1 MNTLDYYITDY
12 LEYCKFRKRL
22 DAKSIKAYRIDLKQY
37 NAFTCT
43 LHDFLSKNT
52 LDLYITNLHKL
63 YKPKTVKR
71 KIASLKAFFHYMD
84 YKELLDENPFDKLDV
99 HFREAKLLPKTIPFY
114 SIQQFLF
121 VLYEKKKQASSKYQL
136 QCSIRDIAVIELLFA
151 TGMRISE
158 LCSLKLSDIDLKNKT
173 VLIYGKGAK
182 ERMLQIENPEV
193 ISALILYQQTFK
205 EDIDSCGYFFVNK
218 LRRKLSDQSV
228 RFMINHYA
236 KLAGIEQHITPHMF
250 RHSFATLLLEQDVDI
265 RYMFYKYEDTKTN
278 LEKCIQFYEQHNYW
292 KSAGEVCSNLATE
305 MMFQDSADKNKIK
318 SYFENAISCFSRN
331 DNERFAYV
339 QNNFGI
345 YFVVVEN
352 NVEKGLK
359 CFRDALLVGLS
370 NFTYM
375 SIYLNICM
383 CYMLLKR
390 VESEEFDDAY
400 AHFNFAQKKLN
411 QRQFTSKYENV
422 YKKILNILID
432 EYYGKD
438 VVPDCEN
445 ILNTMNIDVFFTPL
459 LKDIIKRNRNQDDS
473 SYNDNAFFYTRMNQ
487 LHCFLAEFR
496 FWE

>member
-52 LDLYITNLHKL
+52 LDFYITNLHKL

-158 LCSLKLSDIDLKNKT
+158 LCSLKPSDIDLKNKT

-218 LRRKLSDQSV
+218 LRLKLSDQSV

-265 RYMFYKYEDTKTN
+265 RYIQRMLGHSSISTTEIYTHVSNTK
-278 LEKCIQFYEQHNYW
+278 
-292 KSAGEVCSNLATE
+292 
-305 MMFQDSADKNKIK
+305 
-318 SYFENAISCFSRN
+318 
-331 DNERFAYV
+331 
-339 QNNFGI
+339 
-345 YFVVVEN
+345 
-352 NVEKGLK
+352 
-359 CFRDALLVGLS
+359 
-370 NFTYM
+370 
-375 SIYLNICM
+375 
-383 CYMLLKR
+383 
-390 VESEEFDDAY
+390 
-400 AHFNFAQKKLN
+400 QKD
-411 QRQFTSKYENV
+411 
-422 YKKILNILID
+422 ILIH
-432 EYYGKD
+432 KH
-438 VVPDCEN
+438 PRN
-445 ILNTMNIDVFFTPL
+445 LITLN
-459 LKDIIKRNRNQDDS
+459 KG
-473 SYNDNAFFYTRMNQ
+473 
-487 LHCFLAEFR
+487 
-496 FWE
+496 